1 MKFLPS
7 LAAVALISIGFTS
20 CKSLRGNS
28 EPEVRP
34 MDMSQN
40 TAHLRIEVNGK
51 IKTVVIQLNPDA
63 APRTVE
69 NFKTLV
75 ASGFYNNL
83 AFHRV
88 IPNYLV
94 QTGDPGSKNF
104 RGKGKWGLGGPG
116 YTVPA
121 EIGLKHKRGSVA
133 MARLGNDLNPSK
145 ESNGSQF
152 YIALADL
159 PSLDGQYSVFGEV
172 ISGIEVLDE
181 MATVPTDANDI
192 PTQRT
197 EVYDLRLVRP
207 DAVVAAPR
215 KVERKSQPEIDPDA
229 GPMKRFIQRVW

>member
-7 LAAVALISIGFTS
+7 LALVALISIGFTS
-20 CKSLRGNS
+20 CKSIRGAR
-28 EPEVRP
+28 EAEVRP

-94 QTGDPGSKNF
+94 QTGDPGAKDF

-133 MARLGNDLNPSK
+133 MARLGNDINPSK

-159 PSLDGQYSVFGEV
+159 PSLDGQYTVFGEV
-172 ISGIEVLDE
+172 LSGIEVLDE
-181 MATVPTDANDI
+181 MANVPTDANDI

-207 DAVVAAPR
+207 DAVVAATK
-215 KVERKSQPEIDPDA
+215 KVERKSQPKIDPDA